1 MRKSVGLLSYVFA
14 CLLILC
20 MPAMAMYNW
29 DGFPI
34 QRGAAD
40 NAASCNGIP
49 STPSDNL

>member
-1 MRKSVGLLSYVFA
+1 MAKLWMLCALLATFA
-14 CLLILC
+14 IST
-20 MPAMAMYNW
+20 PAMAAYNW